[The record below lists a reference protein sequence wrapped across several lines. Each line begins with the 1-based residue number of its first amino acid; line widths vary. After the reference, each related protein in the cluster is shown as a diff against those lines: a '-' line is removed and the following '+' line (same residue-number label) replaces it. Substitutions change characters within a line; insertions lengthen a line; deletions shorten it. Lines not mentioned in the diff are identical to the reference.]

1 LVESGADQFTT
12 DVRLARSDASNAR
25 FRGGAGW
32 GLTNLDTALSGETH
46 RWWHGFAVQGILWR
60 RFIDWA
66 VVNVP
71 APLHRPLIWV
81 STFVFFFI
89 AAPARKAV
97 LRHLR
102 IVLPDSFR
110 LVNYLRTLRIFA
122 NFGWMLTDAAVYRL
136 LKPRFNYEF
145 DGEDCLQELASA
157 PSAIVLTAHM
167 GNYDLGAALFAEKF
181 QRQIHVVR
189 APEPD
194 ALAAQHVDLSLQQSS
209 AGGVKV
215 DYSSVGTSLAFD
227 LLNAL
232 RAGDIISIQGDRVI
246 GEVARS
252 TVTFLGREVL
262 LPTGPFVLSLVSGA
276 PIYPLFMVRAGYRK
290 YRIIVR
296 PPITCLRG
304 GRSREEEIAEAMQR
318 WSHVLEE
325 NVRRYWPQW
334 YTFVPLFDQ
343 TPVKD

>member
-1 LVESGADQFTT
+1 M
-12 DVRLARSDASNAR
+12 
-25 FRGGAGW
+25 
-32 GLTNLDTALSGETH
+32 DTALTGETR
-46 RWWHGFAVQGILWR
+46 RWWHEFAVQGILWR

-102 IVLPDSFR
+102 IVLPDSSR
-110 LVNYLRTLRIFA
+110 RVNYLRTFRIFA
-122 NFGWMLTDAAVYRL
+122 NFGWMLTDAALYRL
-136 LKPRFNYEF
+136 RKPRFNYEL
-145 DGEDCLQELASA
+145 DGEKFLRDLASA
-157 PSAIVLTAHM
+157 QGAIVLTAHM

-181 QRQIHVVR
+181 ERQIRVVR

-215 DYSSVGTSLAFD
+215 DYSSDGTSLAFD

-232 RAGDIISIQGDRVI
+232 RTGEIISIQGDRVI

-252 TVTFLGREVL
+252 AVTFFGREVL

-290 YRIIVR
+290 YRIIAR
-296 PPITCLRG
+296 PPITCSRN
-304 GRSREEEIAEAMQR
+304 GRSREAEIADAMQR
-318 WSHVLEE
+318 WSQVLEE

-334 YTFVPLFDQ
+334 YAFTPIFDR
-343 TPVKD
+343 